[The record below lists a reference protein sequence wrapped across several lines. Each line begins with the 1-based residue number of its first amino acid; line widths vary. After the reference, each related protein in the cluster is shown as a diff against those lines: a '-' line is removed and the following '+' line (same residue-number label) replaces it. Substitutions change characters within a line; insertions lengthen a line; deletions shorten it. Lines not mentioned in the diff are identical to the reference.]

1 MSDATCFVDVMLSSL
16 AAMNEAERATLIS
29 SARGVW
35 ERAYPG
41 KHRGREAGKR
51 RWVSGR
57 PLKSSSAASS
67 EKSWLLNRRLR
78 LAQALGSPA
87 DGPAR
92 DTAEIMAASAVNAG
106 DAWTAEHQ
114 AAANKLSS
122 KSAGNRKRTSSASE
136 KAKKWEVL
144 KRARQT
150 ASGPLPAC
158 RSWVIFVTSAGL

>member
-1 MSDATCFVDVMLSSL
+1 MSDATCLVDVMLSSL
-16 AAMNEAERATLIS
+16 AGMNEAERATLIS

-57 PLKSSSAASS
+57 PLKSSSDASS
-67 EKSWLLNRRLR
+67 EKKWLLNRRLR
-78 LAQALGSPA
+78 LARALGSSA
-87 DGPAR
+87 EGSAR
-92 DTAEIMAASAVNAG
+92 DASEIMAASAVNAG
-106 DAWTAEHQ
+106 EAWTAEHE

-122 KSAGNRKRTSSASE
+122 SSAGNRKRASPSAE
-136 KAKKWEVL
+136 TKAKQWVVL

-150 ASGPLPAC
+150 ASGPQPA
-158 RSWVIFVTSAGL
+158 RRNGN

>member
-1 MSDATCFVDVMLSSL
+1 MSDATCRVDVMLSSL
-16 AAMNEAERATLIS
+16 AGMNEAERATLIS

-57 PLKSSSAASS
+57 PLKSSSDGDASS
-67 EKSWLLNRRLR
+67 EKKWLLNRRLR
-78 LAQALGSPA
+78 LARALGSSA
-87 DGPAR
+87 EGSAR

-106 DAWTAEHQ
+106 DAWTAEHG

-122 KSAGNRKRTSSASE
+122 RSAMNRKRT
-136 KAKKWEVL
+136 
-144 KRARQT
+144 
-150 ASGPLPAC
+150 
-158 RSWVIFVTSAGL
+158 